1 MKRGLETSRGA
12 SPIERTRILKL
23 YGEDNPAPNPRRVR
37 IFLAE
42 KGLTLEQEQ
51 VPLRERAHKASA
63 FLDKN
68 SLGQVPVLEL
78 DDGSYLSESVSI
90 CRYLEGLHPEPPLFG
105 VTPREHATIDMW
117 IRRIELQLMMP
128 IAQIWRHTHPLT
140 AALLTQFTD
149 FGESNRAHADRAY
162 RWLDAEL
169 ADWRF
174 IAGEAYSMADIIA
187 LTTIEFGQFIGV
199 PIPEDCA
206 TVRAWLARMAERPS
220 TAA

>member
-1 MKRGLETSRGA
+1 M
-12 SPIERTRILKL
+12 SPAGEERHVKL

-42 KGLTLEQEQ
+42 KGLTIDQER

-78 DDGSYLSESVSI
+78 DDGSFLSESVSI
-90 CRYLEGLHPEPPLFG
+90 CRYLEGLHPQSPLFG
-105 VTPREHATIDMW
+105 TTPKSQATIDMW

-128 IAQIWRHTHPLT
+128 IAHIWRHTHPLT

-149 FGESNRAHADRAY
+149 FGESNRAHAERAY
-162 RWLDAEL
+162 RWLDGEL
-169 ADWRF
+169 ADQPF
-174 IAGEAYSMADIIA
+174 IAGEAYSMADIVA
-187 LTTIEFGQFIGV
+187 LTTVDFGRFIGV
-199 PIPEDCA
+199 PIPPACEA
-206 TVRAWLARMAERPS
+206 VEAWRSRVSARPS
-220 TAA
+220 AAA